1 MDPVSDYEAFDYIAT
16 RITDWER
23 AAQELPLPELRAM
36 VATCQDDLA
45 HSLNAF
51 NGIFADHDEC
61 QECAAALA
69 ASVGT
74 VARQATAA
82 AIFALGLSQ
91 RVRLAAQQN

>member
-1 MDPVSDYEAFDYIAT
+1 MDPVSDHEAVDYIAT
-16 RITDWER
+16 SITDWQR
-23 AAQELPLPELRAM
+23 AAQELPLPDLRAT
-36 VATCQDDLA
+36 VATCQDNLA

>member
-1 MDPVSDYEAFDYIAT
+1 MDPASDYEAFDYIAT

-45 HSLNAF
+45 HSLKAF
-51 NGIFADHDEC
+51 NGIFADHDDC

-69 ASVGT
+69 ACLGT